1 MTSTPS
7 LDVSAARALIAADPD
22 VLVVDVRT
30 PGEYATCHIPGAVN
44 LPLDQIDAHLNRI
57 VADAGGQLLLVC
69 QVGGRA
75 AQARARLTGAGLE
88 GSTILAGG
96 MNAWN
101 AAGGP
106 TSGADD
112 GGRPRWSLERQVRL
126 VAGSLVSSSV
136 LAGVWWPPAG
146 YLAGFIGAGL
156 TFAAITDTCAMG
168 MALARLPYNR
178 GPRFDAEATLLRL
191 RGGRPDGRATS

>member
-1 MTSTPS
+1 MTSTSS
-7 LDVSAARALIAADPD
+7 LDVSAARALVEADPD

-57 VADAGGQLLLVC
+57 VADAGGRLLLVC
-69 QVGGRA
+69 QAGGRA
-75 AQARARLTGAGLE
+75 TQARARLAGAGLE
-88 GSTILAGG
+88 GSAILTGG

-106 TSGADD
+106 TSSADD
-112 GGRPRWSLERQVRL
+112 GGRARWGLERQVRL
-126 VAGSLVSSSV
+126 VAGGIVAFSVLVS
-136 LAGVWWPPAG
+136 LWWPPAR
-146 YLAGFIGAGL
+146 YLAGVIGAGL
-156 TFAAITDTCAMG
+156 MFAAITDTCAMG

-178 GPRFDAEATLLRL
+178 GPRFDAEVTLRRL
-191 RGGRPDGRATS
+191 RGGHPGGRATS

>member
-7 LDVSAARALIAADPD
+7 LDVPAARALIAANPD

-44 LPLDQIDAHLNRI
+44 LPLDQVDAHLNRI

-69 QVGGRA
+69 QAGSRA
-75 AQARARLTGAGLE
+75 TQVCAKLTGAGLV
-88 GSTILAGG
+88 GSTILTGG
-96 MNAWN
+96 MNAWK

-106 TSGADD
+106 ISSADD
-112 GGRPRWSLERQVRL
+112 GGKPRWGLERQVRL
-126 VAGSLVSSSV
+126 VAGGIVASSV
-136 LAGVWWPPAG
+136 LVSVWWPPAR

-156 TFAAITDTCAMG
+156 TFAAVTDTCAMG

-178 GPRFDAEATLLRL
+178 GPRFDAEVTLRRL